1 MLYITV
7 SRTVP
12 VAARL
17 VVADHAILL
26 RAQRLDRALRGE
38 VEIVGTQA
46 HHPAFERIERV
57 LQEQELA
64 RGVDVALLPVLGRT
78 TCSRSRRDARAW

>member
-17 VVADHAILL
+17 VVADHAILF

-38 VEIVGTQA
+38 VEIAVRRPTTVIRA
-46 HHPAFERIERV
+46 HQRV

-64 RGVDVALLPVLGRT
+64 RGVDVALLVLGYHV
-78 TCSRSRRDARAW
+78 